1 MKGDA
6 MIAWNQLVASVNG
19 TTTIGTIGVRD
30 PDYPCE
36 GFNPV
41 GAAFRQ
47 VTESDLCSWS
57 RCETDG
63 HYMCTECTEIS
74 IDELRRRQCRCE
86 ECGSDLERDVCLACD
101 PP

>member
-1 MKGDA
+1 MSHT
-6 MIAWNQLVASVNG
+6 ILAWNQLVASVNG
-19 TTTIGTIGVRD
+19 TTTIGTTGVRD

-36 GFNPV
+36 GFNAV
-41 GAAFRQ
+41 GAAFHQ
-47 VTESDLCSWS
+47 VTEFSTMN

-74 IDELRRRQCRCE
+74 IGELRRRQGRCE